1 MKVRLTILTE
11 NDKPRKP
18 DLTEETVAKAWQF
31 ILDLFSAASE
41 ENEKATVEKV
51 EFVEEVEA

>member
-1 MKVRLTILTE
+1 MKVRVTILTE

-18 DLTEETVAKAWQF
+18 GHTEEAVAKAWQF
-31 ILDLFSAASE
+31 ILDLFTAASE

-51 EFVEEVEA
+51 EFVEDGEA

>member
-1 MKVRLTILTE
+1 MKIRLTILTE

-18 DLTEETVAKAWQF
+18 GLTEETVAKAWQF
-31 ILDLFSAASE
+31 TMDLFAAISE

-51 EFVEEVEA
+51 EFVEEGE

>member
-1 MKVRLTILTE
+1 MKVRVTILTE

-18 DLTEETVAKAWQF
+18 GLTEETVAKAWQF
-31 ILDLFSAASE
+31 ILDLLTVISE

-51 EFVEEVEA
+51 EFVEEES

>member
-1 MKVRLTILTE
+1 MKVRVTILTE

-18 DLTEETVAKAWQF
+18 GLDEETVAKAWQF
-31 ILDLFSAASE
+31 ILSLFTAASE

-51 EFVEEVEA
+51 EFVEEGE

>member
-1 MKVRLTILTE
+1 MKYRVTILAE

-18 DLTEETVAKAWQF
+18 GQTEAAAKAWQF
-31 ILDLFSAASE
+31 ILDLFTAASE

-51 EFVEEVEA
+51 EFVEDCEA

>member
-18 DLTEETVAKAWQF
+18 GLTEETVAKAYQF
-31 ILDLFSAASE
+31 ILDFVSAASE
-41 ENEKATVEKV
+41 DNEKTTVEKV
-51 EFVEEVEA
+51 EFVEDGEA

>member
-11 NDKPRKP
+11 NDKPRRP
-18 DLTEETVAKAWQF
+18 EHTEERVAAAWQF
-31 ILDLFSAASE
+31 VLDLFNAASE

-51 EFVEEVEA
+51 EFMEE

>member
-18 DLTEETVAKAWQF
+18 GLTEETVAKAWQF
-31 ILDLFSAASE
+31 ILDFVSAASE
-41 ENEKATVEKV
+41 ENEKATVEKA
-51 EFVEEVEA
+51 EFVEDGEV